1 VTTLATPHVRWPFFE
16 ARHFDLATR
25 FAHWVSVNLTQ
36 YEADE
41 GGNGK
46 AARLIFEALGRD
58 GWLRT
63 TATSDGQGAVLD
75 LRSVCLLREICG
87 QSSAIADVALSEPW
101 LGALPLMLGASAE
114 LKRKYLPGY
123 FAGSLLPAF
132 ALSEPDAGS
141 DVRALTTSARKDGSH
156 FVINGRKTWTSNSGL
171 ADLYIVVA
179 QLQRGNG
186 GSDIAAFA
194 VEPDDGGI
202 VLEERL
208 QVMSPHTVGT
218 WRLEDCRVP
227 ADRLIGR
234 IDAGL
239 QVALRALE
247 IFRPTVGAAAIGFAR
262 RALDEALQRSLSRR
276 TFGKPLAEH
285 QMIQAKLAD
294 MATELD
300 AATLLVYRAAWNS
313 DVDGRSSRESSMA
326 KLHATESAHRIIDDA
341 VQIFGGMGVRKGQVV
356 ERLYRHARA
365 FRIFDGTSEIQ
376 KLIIARSLLADVAAG

>member
-1 VTTLATPHVRWPFFE
+1 LATPHVRWPFFE

-41 GGNGK
+41 GGDGK

-171 ADLYIVVA
+171 ADLYIVFA

-313 DVDGRSSRESSMA
+313 DVGGRSSRESSMA

>member
-1 VTTLATPHVRWPFFE
+1 
-16 ARHFDLATR
+16 
-25 FAHWVSVNLTQ
+25 
-36 YEADE
+36 
-41 GGNGK
+41 
-46 AARLIFEALGRD
+46 
-58 GWLRT
+58 
-63 TATSDGQGAVLD
+63 
-75 LRSVCLLREICG
+75 
-87 QSSAIADVALSEPW
+87 
-101 LGALPLMLGASAE
+101 
-114 LKRKYLPGY
+114 
-123 FAGSLLPAF
+123 
-132 ALSEPDAGS
+132 
-141 DVRALTTSARKDGSH
+141 
-156 FVINGRKTWTSNSGL
+156 
-171 ADLYIVVA
+171 
-179 QLQRGNG
+179 
-186 GSDIAAFA
+186 
-194 VEPDDGGI
+194 
-202 VLEERL
+202 
-208 QVMSPHTVGT
+208 MSPHTVGT

>member
-1 VTTLATPHVRWPFFE
+1 MATPHVRWPFFE

-41 GGNGK
+41 GGDGK

-171 ADLYIVVA
+171 ADLYIVFA

-313 DVDGRSSRESSMA
+313 DVGGRSSRESSMA

>member
-1 VTTLATPHVRWPFFE
+1 MATPHVRWPFFE

-41 GGNGK
+41 GGDGK

-313 DVDGRSSRESSMA
+313 DVGGRSSRESSMA

>member
-1 VTTLATPHVRWPFFE
+1 MATPHVRWPFFE

-41 GGNGK
+41 GGDGK

-58 GWLRT
+58 GWLRS
-63 TATSDGQGAVLD
+63 TAASDGQGAVLD

-123 FAGSLLPAF
+123 FAGTLLPAF

-313 DVDGRSSRESSMA
+313 DVGGRSSRESSMA

-376 KLIIARSLLADVAAG
+376 KLIIARSLLEDVAAG